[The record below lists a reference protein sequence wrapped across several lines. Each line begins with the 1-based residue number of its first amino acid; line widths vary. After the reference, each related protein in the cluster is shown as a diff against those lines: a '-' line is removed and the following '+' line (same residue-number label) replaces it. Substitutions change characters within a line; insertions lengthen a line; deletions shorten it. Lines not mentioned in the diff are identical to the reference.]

1 MGMPLLLLHH
11 TGAKSGKS
19 RISPLVYQ
27 RDDGRYVVFAS
38 KAGAPTN
45 PDWYHNLKAEPNVAI
60 EVGTDMIDVMAV
72 EADAEERER
81 LYRTQAQRAPQ
92 FAQYAEQTERVIPVI
107 LLIPA
112 KSG

>member
-1 MGMPLLLLHH
+1 
-11 TGAKSGKS
+11 
-19 RISPLVYQ
+19 
-27 RDDGRYVVFAS
+27 
-38 KAGAPTN
+38 
-45 PDWYHNLKAEPNVAI
+45 
-60 EVGTDMIDVMAV
+60 MIDVMAV